1 MMIGVLGSLAEYEC
15 ELIKE
20 RSALKRASSRANGT
34 KFVATG
40 VANADTPSPH
50 PAVPMS
56 YFDGFPLDNWGY
68 GPYGPGYG
76 PGDGWGGGPGGYGP
90 DYGSAGGPGGY
101 GPGGYGPGYGSGGAC
116 ALIPPFVSA
125 WIPPV
130 ACGG

>member
-1 MMIGVLGSLAEYEC
+1 MGYLKKIAAGATIAGALAFTGVGL
-15 ELIKE
+15 
-20 RSALKRASSRANGT
+20 
-34 KFVATG
+34 ATG

-76 PGDGWGGGPGGYGP
+76 PG
-90 DYGSAGGPGGY
+90 YGSA
-101 GPGGYGPGYGSGGAC
+101 PGYGSGGAC
-116 ALIPPFVSA
+116 AWIPPFVSA